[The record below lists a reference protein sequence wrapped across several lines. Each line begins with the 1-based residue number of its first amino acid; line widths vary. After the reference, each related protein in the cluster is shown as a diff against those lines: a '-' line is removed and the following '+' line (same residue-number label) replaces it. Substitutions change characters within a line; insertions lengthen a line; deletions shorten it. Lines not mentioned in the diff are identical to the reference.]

1 GPAGSE
7 GGVRESPAQGRGRLT
22 LVATPIGNLGDL
34 PPRAI
39 SVLTE
44 ADVIACEDTR
54 HTRKLLTYAGIPA
67 GGRLFAMNDHNEANA
82 ARQVLAML
90 DEGRHV
96 AVVTDAGT
104 PGISDPGSRIV
115 GMAAASG

>member
-1 GPAGSE
+1 MATAGRRPVGDQRRVTQPAPVE
-7 GGVRESPAQGRGRLT
+7 RRGRLT

-34 PPRAI
+34 PPRAV
-39 SVLTE
+39 SVLTD

-67 GGRLFAMNDHNEANA
+67 ANRLMAMHDHNEALA
-82 ARQVLAML
+82 SRHVLDLL
-90 DEGRHV
+90 DEGKHV

-104 PGISDPGSRIV
+104 PGIS
-115 GMAAASG
+115 